1 MDKFIL
7 EVFINEKKIYC
18 KIYNIINI
26 CMCDFELLF
35 NCYIYKSIIKIINKI
50 ERNIY
55 GSNTWKIS
63 RIL

>member
-18 KIYNIINI
+18 KIYDIINI
-26 CMCDFELLF
+26 SMCYCKLF
-35 NCYIYKSIIKIINKI
+35 FNSYICKSFIKIINKM

>member
-18 KIYNIINI
+18 KIYDIINI

-35 NCYIYKSIIKIINKI
+35 NCYIYKSIIKIIIVKYLN
-50 ERNIY
+50 
-55 GSNTWKIS
+55 
-63 RIL
+63 